1 MSDDIQDKNVEP
13 RGRPFTDTLGELENG
28 GFLKEL
34 TEATYNISHAV
45 RETRKK
51 GKLKIT
57 LNFTPTGRGSVQI
70 DAEFEANEPEH
81 DRPSTIFFQTPD
93 GTLLRDDPNQPKLP
107 LRAVPDN
114 NDAAPRTVYGDA
126 NAPLRKAGE

>member
-1 MSDDIQDKNVEP
+1 MSDDIQEQQYP
-13 RGRPFTDTLGELENG
+13 RGKPFTDTLGEIENG
-28 GFLKEL
+28 AFLREL
-34 TEATYNISHAV
+34 TESLYNVSHAV
-45 RETRKK
+45 RETHKK
-51 GKLKIT
+51 GGLKIK
-57 LNFTPTGRGSVQI
+57 LELKPTGRGSVQI
-70 DAEFEANEPEH
+70 DASFDADVPEH
-81 DRPSTIFFQTPD
+81 DRPSTIFFQTSD

>member
-1 MSDDIQDKNVEP
+1 MDDVQDKQYP
-13 RGRPFTDTLGELENG
+13 RGKPLTDILGELENG
-28 GFLKEL
+28 AFLREV
-34 TEATYNISHAV
+34 TEKLYNISHAV

-51 GKLKIT
+51 GKLKLT
-57 LNFTPTGRGSVQI
+57 LNFTPTGKGSVQV
-70 DAEFEANEPEH
+70 DAEYVSDEPEH

-93 GTLLRDDPNQPKLP
+93 GTMLRDDPAQPKLP